1 VPRARIKI
9 DAGGS
14 PEDATWESD
23 PEGTIRRIAEEE
35 GATYIEES
43 LIWTNNGKCAE
54 ALIKTTEA
62 TKGEPGTNFL
72 ELARRLDVA
81 ELCLY
86 IDTET
91 HFKRRG

>member
-1 VPRARIKI
+1 VPRGRIKI

-14 PEDATWESD
+14 PEDSSWESD
-23 PEGTIRRIAEEE
+23 PEGAIRRIAKEE
-35 GATYIEES
+35 GATYIEGS

-54 ALIKTTEA
+54 ALIETAEA
-62 TKGEPGTNFL
+62 TPDDPGTNFL